1 MESKGQLL
9 NVQRNI
15 RTGKWELTVAV
26 DEMPVDD
33 FRGDLRITIRK
44 WKEKRSVSA
53 NALLWKMLG
62 DIARELQTDKWSVYL
77 QMLKRYGKF
86 TYVLVHPQAVET
98 LKATWRETEVIG
110 EVDVNGTKAVQVL
123 CYFGTSQMDSGEF
136 SKLIDGVKSEMV
148 EMGIEPPCS
157 ADLQRAI
164 QEYERGKGKCE
175 Q

>member
-1 MESKGQLL
+1 MESKGNLL

-15 RTGKWELTVAV
+15 RTGKWEITVAV

-33 FRGDLRITIRK
+33 FRGDLRITIKK
-44 WKEKRSVSA
+44 WREKRSLSA

-77 QMLKRYGKF
+77 TMLKRYGKF
-86 TYVLVHPQAVET
+86 TYVLIHPKAVDA

-123 CYFGTSQMDSGEF
+123 CYYGTSQMDSAEF

-148 EMGIEPPCS
+148 EMGLEPPCS
-157 ADLQRAI
+157 SDLRRALE
-164 QEYERGKGKCE
+164 EYERG